1 MSKPFI
7 VIIMIIAGAVIGFLL
22 AQVLQN
28 RKKKAAI
35 TSTLIE
41 SRLSDCSDL
50 TTCNLMYVDL
60 VKYEDGTIPWISKK
74 SFSMIY
80 QANIRAGIDL
90 SKAHVKVTPRT
101 VRIEMPETEIQSID
115 IDTDSL
121 RFYDE
126 HFALFNWNNKEDIS
140 SAIQMAR
147 EDAQQHVDFEQ
158 LKAQARKQAE
168 IVIRQLIEPAIDSGR
183 TLEIVG

>member
-1 MSKPFI
+1 MSKPI
-7 VIIMIIAGAVIGFLL
+7 VVIILILAGIVIGFLV
-22 AQVLQN
+22 AQLVQ
-28 RKKKAAI
+28 RQKKKTSI
-35 TSTLIE
+35 TSSLIE

-50 TTCNLMYVDL
+50 TTTNLMYVDL
-60 VKYEDGTIPWISKK
+60 VKYEDGTIPWMTKK

-90 SKAHVKVTPRT
+90 SKAIVKVTPKT
-101 VRIEMPETEIQSID
+101 VRIEMPETEIQSIE

-140 SAIQMAR
+140 NAIQMAR
-147 EDAQQHVDFEQ
+147 EDAQKHIDFEQ

-168 IVIRQLIEPAIDSGR
+168 AVISKLIKPTIGSGR
-183 TLEIVG
+183 TLEII